1 MENLDMDPH
10 TIESWEEYALKCIPE
25 GQCWRLRKT
34 LGDYIWEQCK
44 PIKAEIR
51 EYCLR
56 RQGEWARED
65 LDEQI
70 KRKKPR
76 PPNVKRKFV

>member
-1 MENLDMDPH
+1 MNLDIDPYL
-10 TIESWEEYALKCIPE
+10 IESWEEYALKCIPE
-25 GQCWRLRKT
+25 GQCWRLRKA
-34 LGDYIWEQCK
+34 LSDFIWLESRPFQ
-44 PIKAEIR
+44 R
-51 EYCLR
+51 ELDAYCR
-56 RQGEWARED
+56 KRQGDWMRED